1 MNLIMRKLF
10 SVKRFEALNIPII
23 VDTTFSTL
31 DHSLPN
37 LVSKLTTDEIFEI
50 SHVPKEFIV
59 NCDTP
64 GDQSSQGSFQCIET
78 KFRGGYAKLFVP
90 QGSNM
95 HRICYTFNH
104 GGIELFR
111 DQDIAGGRH
120 LELILTLYLD
130 SKFCSATISMTY

>member
-1 MNLIMRKLF
+1 M
-10 SVKRFEALNIPII
+10 
-23 VDTTFSTL
+23 DTTFSTL

-37 LVSKLTTDEIFEI
+37 LVSKLTTDEISEI
-50 SHVPKEFIV
+50 SQFPKEFIV

-64 GDQSSQGSFQCIET
+64 GAFSKGSFQCIET

-130 SKFCSATISMTY
+130 SKFCSATI